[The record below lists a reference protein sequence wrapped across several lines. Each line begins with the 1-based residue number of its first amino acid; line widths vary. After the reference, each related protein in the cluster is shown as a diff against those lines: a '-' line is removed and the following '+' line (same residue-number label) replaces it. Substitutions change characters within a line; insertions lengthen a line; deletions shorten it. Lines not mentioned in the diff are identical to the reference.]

1 MVLFALCCAVMCTP
15 TMEIGGSAL
24 EIKTDPLNT
33 NKENLNAVLS
43 IFSIQLPDSS
53 IMDSNRQQQPLTES
67 SSESLATI
75 GNPERE
81 KPVNFETI
89 QEQSPRSFMDYSGA
103 PHSQFERKKRDLQS
117 NQRVYS
123 IPMHRKIKRDANKSD
138 CHFRCYPEPPYGC
151 GYECTF

>member
-1 MVLFALCCAVMCTP
+1 
-15 TMEIGGSAL
+15 MEIGGSAL

-123 IPMHRKIKRDANKSD
+123 IPMHRKIKRDAN
-138 CHFRCYPEPPYGC
+138 
-151 GYECTF
+151 